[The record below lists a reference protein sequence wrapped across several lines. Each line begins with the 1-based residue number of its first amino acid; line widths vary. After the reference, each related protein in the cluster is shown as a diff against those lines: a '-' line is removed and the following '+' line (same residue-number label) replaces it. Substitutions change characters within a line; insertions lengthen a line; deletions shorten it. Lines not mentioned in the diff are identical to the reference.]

1 VKLEQTFEV
10 DAPLERVWEALID
23 VERVAPCL
31 PGATIT
37 EAGEDGA
44 YEGTFSAKVG
54 PASVSF
60 KGTLKMQDVDES
72 THTATMLANGS
83 NRRGQGGAKATIV
96 SKVAPADGGGTKV
109 DIDTDYSITGPLAR
123 LGRGGMIEDVGNR
136 LLREFATCLE
146 QRLQHEQAVEASA
159 TANEPASPAPGSA
172 EEAQDEAT
180 AYHQTPGLTDPQ
192 APKAQ
197 TPPPPPPP
205 PAPQA
210 KPIGGFGLLLGVLRD
225 RLKRLFGRR

>member
-37 EAGEDGA
+37 EAGEDGV

-60 KGTLKMQDVDES
+60 KGTLKMEEVDETS
-72 THTATMLANGS
+72 HTAKMLANGN

-96 SKVAPADGGGTKV
+96 SKLSPNEGSGTKV
-109 DIDTDYSITGPLAR
+109 QMDTDYTITGPLAR

-136 LLREFATCLE
+136 LLRDFATCLE
-146 QRLQHEQAVEASA
+146 QQLAYQQAQEAAPVETASSAPSAKAGDESAAAYTA
-159 TANEPASPAPGSA
+159 TPDAPTV
-172 EEAQDEAT
+172 QKVPDV
-180 AYHQTPGLTDPQ
+180 
-192 APKAQ
+192 
-197 TPPPPPPP
+197 PPPPQ
-205 PAPQA
+205 PAKQMNA
-210 KPIGGFGLLLGVLRD
+210 LKLLLDVVRGRLRK
-225 RLKRLFGRR
+225 LFKR

>member
-10 DAPLERVWEALID
+10 DAPLQRVWEALIHVD
-23 VERVAPCL
+23 QVAPCL

-37 EAGEDGA
+37 EAGEDGV

-60 KGTLKMQDVDES
+60 KGTLKMEEVDET
-72 THTATMLANGS
+72 THTAKMLANGS

-96 SKVAPADGGGTKV
+96 SKVSPTDGGGTKV

-146 QRLQHEQAVEASA
+146 QRLAHDQAVEE
-159 TANEPASPAPGSA
+159 TAPPAEAAAAVG
-172 EEAQDEAT
+172 EEK
-180 AYHQTPGLTDPQ
+180 AYSHTPD
-192 APKAQ
+192 APKV
-197 TPPPPPPP
+197 PPPPP
-205 PAPQA
+205 PQA
-210 KPIGGFGLLLGVLRD
+210 KPIGGFSLFLGVLRD
-225 RLKRLFGRR
+225 RLKRLFKR